1 MWGQATRPNHGL
13 QTKMNPKQS
22 DKKIDKIVGLIET
35 LDYSFFS
42 SDNEDSAMR
51 SLTTSIIG
59 LEEYQSIIER
69 DDAIKQLKKG

>member
-1 MWGQATRPNHGL
+1 
-13 QTKMNPKQS
+13 MNPKQS